1 MARQET
7 FGDRLSDQGCRAETR
22 GEAFVIHL
30 KTFPKLCPDP
40 RLCSETFPKTFSRTG
55 AQRIALIFAA
65 CFAMMPLLSTPSQA
79 AAKIQRL
86 VSPGGIEAWFVQD
99 ATVPLIAMEYAFGG
113 GATQDPADKS
123 GVGNMV
129 ADLLDEGSGE
139 LDSKTFHE
147 RLDRRAIELSFSST
161 RDYFRGSLR
170 MLKDNRDEAFDLLR
184 MSLTSPHF
192 ESTDVERI
200 RAQVLSGLRRDTSN
214 PTSLASRKFLE
225 VAFGEH
231 PYARQANGTLESV
244 PKIDVADL
252 KDYVRRVLAKDTLRI
267 SVVGDVDPATLGKL
281 LDQTFGGLPAKAS
294 LTPVA
299 DVEAAKPP
307 QRAFIPLDVPQTVV
321 TFGGPGIQRHDPN
334 FMAGYVVNHILGGGG
349 LSSRLYRE
357 VREKRGLAYSVY
369 ESLLWADHSALFIG
383 NTGTRAD
390 RAGETVDA
398 VEKEIRR
405 MAEDGPTQLE
415 LDEAK
420 SYLKGSQ
427 MLALDTSSK
436 LASALLQYQLDKL
449 PIDYIEKRN
458 AIVDAVTLDD
468 AKKAAQRLW
477 GQGLLTVIVGRAPQ
491 AAAQPAAASPPRAN

>member
-1 MARQET
+1 MTYPRTFAR
-7 FGDRLSDQGCRAETR
+7 
-22 GEAFVIHL
+22 
-30 KTFPKLCPDP
+30 
-40 RLCSETFPKTFSRTG
+40 
-55 AQRIALIFAA
+55 RIALVVAA
-65 CFAMMPLLSTPSQA
+65 CLTMAPLAPTPSHA
-79 AAKIQRL
+79 AARIQHL

-113 GATQDPADKS
+113 GATQDPADKP

-129 ADLLDEGSGE
+129 ASLIDEGSGD
-139 LDSKTFHE
+139 LDSRTFHE
-147 RLDRRAIELSFSST
+147 RLDRRAIELSFNST

-192 ESTDVERI
+192 DSADVERI
-200 RAQVLSGLRRDTSN
+200 RAQIMSGQRRDTSN
-214 PTSLASRKFLE
+214 PTSLAGRKFLKL
-225 VAFGEH
+225 AFGDH
-231 PYARQANGTLESV
+231 PYGRQANGTLESV
-244 PKIDVADL
+244 PRIDVADM
-252 KDYVRRVLAKDTLRI
+252 KDYVGRVLARDTLRI
-267 SVVGDVDPATLGKL
+267 AVVGDVDPATLGKL

-299 DVEAAKPP
+299 DVEAAGPP

-321 TFGGPGIQRHDPN
+321 TFGGPGIRRNDPN

-349 LSSRLYRE
+349 SSSRLYRE

-369 ESLLWADHSALFIG
+369 ESLSWMDHSAVFVG

-398 VEKEIRR
+398 ITREIRR
-405 MAEDGPTQLE
+405 MAEDGPTQQE

-468 AKKAAQRLW
+468 AKKAARRLW

-491 AAAQPAAASPPRAN
+491 AAAQPAAAVPPAAN

>member
-1 MARQET
+1 VT
-7 FGDRLSDQGCRAETR
+7 Y
-22 GEAFVIHL
+22 
-30 KTFPKLCPDP
+30 P
-40 RLCSETFPKTFSRTG
+40 RH
-55 AQRIALIFAA
+55 IASFLAA
-65 CFAMMPLLSTPSQA
+65 CFAVTALASTPSQA
-79 AAKIQRL
+79 AAKIQHL

-113 GATQDPADKS
+113 GATQDPADKP
-123 GVGNMV
+123 GVGNLV
-129 ADLLDEGSGE
+129 ADLLDEGSGDM
-139 LDSKTFHE
+139 DSATFHE
-147 RLDRRAIELSFSST
+147 RLDRRAIELSFTST

-170 MLKDNRDEAFDLLR
+170 MLKDNKDEAFDLLR

-192 ESTDVERI
+192 DSTDVERI
-200 RAQVLSGLRRDTSN
+200 RSQVISGLRRDSSN
-214 PTSLASRKFLE
+214 PTALASRKFLE
-225 VAFGEH
+225 VAFGDH
-231 PYARQANGTLESV
+231 PYGRSAEGTLQSV
-244 PKIDVADL
+244 PKIDIADL
-252 KDYVRRVLAKDTLRI
+252 KDYVRRVLAKDTLKI
-267 SVVGDVDPATLGKL
+267 AVVGDVDAATLGKL

-299 DVEAAKPP
+299 DVEAARPP

-321 TFGGPGIQRHDPN
+321 TFGGPGIKRHDPN

-369 ESLLWADHSALFIG
+369 ESLLWMNHSAIFVG

-398 VEKEIRR
+398 IEKEVRR

-436 LASALLQYQLDKL
+436 LASAMLQYQIDQL

-468 AKKAAQRLW
+468 ARKAARRLW

-491 AAAQPAAASPPRAN
+491 AAAQPVAAAPPPKAN

>member
-1 MARQET
+1 MNHIRTCAWR
-7 FGDRLSDQGCRAETR
+7 
-22 GEAFVIHL
+22 
-30 KTFPKLCPDP
+30 
-40 RLCSETFPKTFSRTG
+40 FSF
-55 AQRIALIFAA
+55 IVAA
-65 CFAMMPLLSTPSQA
+65 CLAILPLSSTPSHA
-79 AAKIQRL
+79 AAKIQHL
-86 VSPGGIEAWFVQD
+86 ISPGGIEAWFVQD

-113 GATQDPADKS
+113 GATQDPADKP
-123 GVGNMV
+123 GVGNLV
-129 ADLLDEGSGE
+129 ADLLDEGSGD

-147 RLDRRAIELSFSST
+147 RLDRRAIELSFTST

-192 ESTDVERI
+192 DSADVERI
-200 RAQVLSGLRRDTSN
+200 RSQVISGLRRDTTN

-225 VAFGEH
+225 VAYGDH
-231 PYARQANGTLESV
+231 PYGRQANGTLESV
-244 PKIDVADL
+244 AKIDVADM
-252 KDYVRRVLAKDTLRI
+252 KDYVRRVLARDTLKI
-267 SVVGDVDPATLGKL
+267 AVVGDVDPATLGQL
-281 LDQTFGGLPAKAS
+281 LDKTFGGLPAKAS
-294 LTPVA
+294 LTPVP
-299 DVEAAKPP
+299 DVDAAKPP

-321 TFGGPGIQRHDPN
+321 TFGGPGFKRHDPN
-334 FMAGYVVNHILGGGG
+334 FMAGYVVNHILGGAG
-349 LSSRLYRE
+349 LSSRLYNE

-369 ESLLWADHSALFIG
+369 EALMWMDHSALFVG

-398 VEKEIRR
+398 INKEIRR
-405 MAEDGPTQLE
+405 IAEDGPTQEE

-436 LASALLQYQLDKL
+436 LASALLQYQLDRL

-491 AAAQPAAASPPRAN
+491 AAAQPAAAAPPTAN

>member
-1 MARQET
+1 MTHIRI
-7 FGDRLSDQGCRAETR
+7 FTR
-22 GEAFVIHL
+22 RF
-30 KTFPKLCPDP
+30 
-40 RLCSETFPKTFSRTG
+40 
-55 AQRIALIFAA
+55 ALIAVA
-65 CFAMMPLLSTPSQA
+65 CLAMTPLWSAPSHA
-79 AAKIQRL
+79 AARIQHL
-86 VSPGGIEAWFVQD
+86 ISPGGIEAWFVQD

-113 GATQDPADKS
+113 GATQDPADKP
-123 GVGNMV
+123 GVGNLV
-129 ADLLDEGSGE
+129 ADLLDEGSGD
-139 LDSKTFHE
+139 LDSNTFHE
-147 RLDRRAIELSFSST
+147 RLDRRAIELSFTST

-170 MLKDNRDEAFDLLR
+170 MLKDNKDEAFDLLR

-192 ESTDVERI
+192 DSADVERI
-200 RAQVLSGLRRDTSN
+200 RSQVLSGLRRDSTN
-214 PTSLASRKFLE
+214 PSALAGRKFLE
-225 VAFGEH
+225 IAYGDH
-231 PYARQANGTLESV
+231 PYGRQASGTLESV

-252 KDYVRRVLAKDTLRI
+252 KDYVRRVLARDTLKI
-267 SVVGDVDPATLGKL
+267 AVVGDVDPAALGAL
-281 LDQTFGGLPAKAS
+281 LDRTFGGLPAKAS
-294 LTPVA
+294 LTPVP

-321 TFGGPGIQRHDPN
+321 TFGGPGFMRHDPN
-334 FMAGYVVNHILGGGG
+334 FMAAYVVNHILGGGG
-349 LSSRLYRE
+349 LSSRLYHE

-369 ESLLWADHSALFIG
+369 ETLLWMDHSALFIG

-398 VEKEIRR
+398 VNKEIRR
-405 MAEDGPTQLE
+405 IAEDGPTQTE

-436 LASALLQYQLDKL
+436 LASALLQYQIDKL

-477 GQGLLTVIVGRAPQ
+477 GQGLLTVVVGRAPQ
-491 AAAQPAAASPPRAN
+491 AAAQPAAAAAPTAN

>member
-1 MARQET
+1 MINFPTCAR
-7 FGDRLSDQGCRAETR
+7 
-22 GEAFVIHL
+22 
-30 KTFPKLCPDP
+30 
-40 RLCSETFPKTFSRTG
+40 
-55 AQRIALIFAA
+55 RIAFIVAT
-65 CFAMMPLLSTPSQA
+65 CFALTALAPAPSQA
-79 AAKIQRL
+79 AAKIQHL
-86 VSPGGIEAWFVQD
+86 ISPGGIEAWFVQD
-99 ATVPLIAMEYAFGG
+99 ATVPLVAMEYSFGG

-129 ADLLDEGSGE
+129 ANLLDEGSE
-139 LDSKTFHE
+139 DLDSKTFHE
-147 RLDRRAIELSFSST
+147 RLDRRAIELSFTST

-170 MLKDNRDEAFDLLR
+170 MLKDNTDEAYDLLR

-192 ESTDVERI
+192 ESADVERV
-200 RAQVLSGLRRDTSN
+200 RAQILSGLRRDTSN
-214 PTSLASRKFLE
+214 PSALASRKFLE
-225 VAFGEH
+225 VAFGDH
-231 PYARQANGTLESV
+231 PYGRQANGTLESV
-244 PKIDVADL
+244 PKIDVADM

-267 SVVGDVDPATLGKL
+267 AVVGDIDPATLGKL
-281 LDQTFGGLPAKAS
+281 LDRTFGTLPAKAS

-321 TFGGPGIQRHDPN
+321 TFGGPGIKRHDPN
-334 FMAGYVVNHILGGGG
+334 FMAGYVVNHILGGGT
-349 LSSRLYRE
+349 LSSRLYHE

-369 ESLLWADHSALFIG
+369 QSLLWMDHSAIFIG

-398 VEKEIRR
+398 INKEIRR
-405 MAEDGPTQLE
+405 MAEDGPTQQE

-468 AKKAAQRLW
+468 AKKAAKRLW

-491 AAAQPAAASPPRAN
+491 AAAQPAAAPPKAN